1 MTTFYITIAVILI
14 AFLGLIFWI
23 LSMYKKTVQGVVLLR
38 TGYGGA
44 KVFFNA
50 GIVIPVIH
58 RLEYMDISVK
68 KLEISREGKDGLI
81 CKDNMR
87 ADIQVAFF
95 VRVNKSVDDIINV
108 GQTIGC
114 QRASDIGTLRE
125 LFEAKFSEALKTVGK
140 KFDFIELYE
149 ARSEFRQEI
158 LNIIGTDLNGYVL
171 DDCAIDYLEQTSLQH
186 LNKDNIL
193 DSEGIKKITE
203 LTASQNI
210 KANLV
215 RREEEKRC

>member
-1 MTTFYITIAVILI
+1 MNTTLI
-14 AFLGLIFWI
+14 AGIVIIVIASIGLIFWI
-23 LSMYKKTVQGVVLLR
+23 LSMYKKTVQGIVILR
-38 TGYGGA
+38 TGYGGT

-58 RLEYMDISVK
+58 RMESMDISVK
-68 KLEISREGKDGLI
+68 KLEIAREGRAGLI

-95 VRVNKSVDDIINV
+95 IRVNKSVDDIVNV

-114 QRASDIGTLRE
+114 QRASDINTLRE

-140 KFDFIELYE
+140 KFEFIELYE

-158 LNIIGTDLNGYVL
+158 LDIIGTDLNGYVL
-171 DDCAIDYLEQTSLQH
+171 DDCAIDFLEQT
-186 LNKDNIL
+186 
-193 DSEGIKKITE
+193 KIE
-203 LTASQNI
+203 
-210 KANLV
+210 NLV
-215 RREEEKRC
+215 T